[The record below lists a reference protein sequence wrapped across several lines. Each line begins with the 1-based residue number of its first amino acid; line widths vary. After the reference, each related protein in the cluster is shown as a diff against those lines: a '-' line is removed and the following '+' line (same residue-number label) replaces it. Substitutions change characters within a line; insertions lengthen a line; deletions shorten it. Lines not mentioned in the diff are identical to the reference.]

1 MAAPRAG
8 RCGSFAANLEFIGHQ
23 VLHARVVHDHHDQVN
38 TFDADLRA
46 PTAAAYGEECRS
58 APAFGCAAGGDAASM
73 LAAKD
78 ESGLHQARPHR
89 YALSAPKHPVWNAR
103 VRGSHHFVPY

>member
-1 MAAPRAG
+1 M
-8 RCGSFAANLEFIGHQ
+8 
-23 VLHARVVHDHHDQVN
+23 LHALVVHDHHDQVN

-46 PTAAAYGEECRS
+46 PTAAAYGEECGS

-78 ESGLHQARPHR
+78 ESGLHQVRHHR
-89 YALSAPKHPVWNAR
+89 YALGPRKHLVGNALIR
-103 VRGSHHFVPY
+103 RCHDFVQYLSC